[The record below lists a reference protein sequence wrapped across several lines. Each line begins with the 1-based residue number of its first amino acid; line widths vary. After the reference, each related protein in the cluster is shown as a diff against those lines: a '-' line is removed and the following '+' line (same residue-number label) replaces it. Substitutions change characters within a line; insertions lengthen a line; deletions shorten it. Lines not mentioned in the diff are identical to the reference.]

1 MARSVNRLSALAVS
15 KQTKSGYYSDGGGL
29 YLQVTQAGGKSWV
42 LLYRT
47 DGKRREMGLGSALT
61 VSLAQARQAAAEY
74 RDMVKAGTDPIDA
87 REAKRAELAAE
98 RQKARGVLTFDQAAE
113 AYIAAHRH
121 EWRNEKHGAQWVATL
136 KEYASP
142 HFGSIPVN
150 RIDTA
155 DILRALTPI
164 WTAKTET
171 ATRVRGRIE
180 RVLDWA
186 RVAGYREGESPARWR
201 GHLEHSLAAPS
212 KVAKT
217 VHHAALPWRQIGDFM
232 ADLRK
237 REGVAARALE
247 FAILCAS
254 RSGEVRMATWDEFDL
269 TAKTWT
275 IPGSRMKAGKE
286 HMVPLS
292 GRAIELLQEMPRIE
306 GCQWVFPGA
315 KNKPL
320 SDMSLTA
327 VLRRMGVTATQHGF
341 RSSFRDWCAES
352 VANSF
357 NREVAEHA
365 LAHQLPDRVE
375 AAYQRG
381 TLFDRRVMLMAA
393 WADYCSKPSVTT
405 ATVTAIRGAA

>member
-1 MARSVNRLSALAVS
+1 MAVS
-15 KQTKSGYYSDGGGL
+15 KQSKPGFYPDGGGL
-29 YLQVTQAGGKSWV
+29 YLQVTTSGGRSWIFR
-42 LLYRT
+42 YRM
-47 DGKRREMGLGSALT
+47 DGKQREMGLGSVLA
-61 VSLAQARQAAAEY
+61 VSLAQARKAAAEY

-113 AYIAAHRH
+113 AHIAAHRH
-121 EWRNEKHGAQWVATL
+121 EWRNEKHGGQWVATL

-180 RVLDWA
+180 KVLDWA
-186 RVAGYREGESPARWR
+186 RVAGYREGENPARWR

-217 VHHAALPWRQIGDFM
+217 KHHAALPWRQIGDFM
-232 ADLRK
+232 TDLRK

-254 RSGEVRMATWDEFDL
+254 RSGEVRMASWDEFDL
-269 TAKTWT
+269 AGRVWT
-275 IPGSRMKAGKE
+275 IPAARMKAGRE
-286 HMVPLS
+286 HTVPLS
-292 GRAIELLQEMPRIE
+292 GRAIELLQQMPRIE
-306 GCQWVFPGA
+306 GCQWAFPGA
-315 KNKPL
+315 KDQPL

-327 VLRRMGVTATQHGF
+327 VLRRMGVAVTAHGF

-357 NREVAEHA
+357 PREVAEHA

-393 WADYCSKPSVTT
+393 WGDYCAKPSAAT